1 MVKYSA
7 SFLSADV
14 ETNLGRLGSAGFGIW
29 KFIKKN
35 KKKLLNVEEGLEAKI
50 HHLKFI
56 EFEPLTYLPIQS
68 KIVN

>member
-1 MVKYSA
+1 MFGTLLVSEN
-7 SFLSADV
+7 LSV
-14 ETNLGRLGSAGFGIW
+14 IE
-29 KFIKKN
+29 
-35 KKKLLNVEEGLEAKI
+35 LLNVEEGLEAKI